1 MVIIPAVDIKGGRCV
16 RLEQG
21 RMDRETIF
29 SDLPEEMALR
39 WEQKGAERLHLVD
52 LDGAVQ
58 GTAFNKEAIKKVVA
72 AVSIPVQLGG
82 GIRDL
87 ETIAEY
93 VNLGIKSVIIGT
105 QAYKKP
111 GFVKQACA
119 EYPGRIIVGIDS
131 RDNYVSV
138 EGWTEA
144 TSTST
149 IDLAKKSER
158 FGITAII
165 YTDIKSDGMKKGP
178 NIAAIREFA
187 QNVDIPVIAAGGI
200 GSIQDI
206 EDVLELEGVGLSG
219 MIIGRALY
227 DGSISLEKA
236 IDVVKKNGSGK
247 KRKNTEISS

>member
-1 MVIIPAVDIKGGRCV
+1 VIIIPAVDIKGGKCV

-21 RMDRETIF
+21 RMDRETVF

-39 WEQKGAERLHLVD
+39 WEQKGAQRLHLVD

-58 GTAFNKEAIKKVVA
+58 GTAFNKETIQKAVA

-87 ETIAEY
+87 ETIGEY
-93 VNLGIKSVIIGT
+93 VNLGIESVIIGT

-111 GFVKQACA
+111 EFVKQACA

-131 RDNYVSV
+131 RDSYVSV

-144 TSTST
+144 TGASA
-149 IDLAKKSER
+149 IDLGKKCQR

-206 EDVLELEGVGLSG
+206 EDVLELEGVGVTG

-227 DGSISLEKA
+227 DGSISLEEA
-236 IDVVKKNGSGK
+236 IDAM
-247 KRKNTEISS
+247 KRKG

>member
-1 MVIIPAVDIKGGRCV
+1 
-16 RLEQG
+16 
-21 RMDRETIF
+21 MDRETVF
-29 SDLPEEMALR
+29 SELPEEMALR

-72 AVSIPVQLGG
+72 AVSVPVQLGG

-87 ETIAEY
+87 ETIKEY
-93 VNLGIKSVIIGT
+93 VSLGIESVILGT
-105 QAYKKP
+105 QAYKEP
-111 GFVKQACA
+111 EFVKAACA

-131 RDNYVSV
+131 RDSFVSV

-144 TSTST
+144 TDSSP
-149 IDLAKKSER
+149 IDLGKKCER
-158 FGITAII
+158 IGIAAII
-165 YTDIKSDGMKKGP
+165 YTDIKSDGMKKGL

-187 QNVDIPVIAAGGI
+187 MNVDIPVIAAGGI

-206 EDVLELEGVGLSG
+206 ADVLELEAFGVTG

-236 IDVVKKNGSGK
+236 IDTL
-247 KRKNTEISS
+247 KRKR

>member
-1 MVIIPAVDIKGGRCV
+1 MIIIPAVDIKEGKCV

-21 RMDRETIF
+21 RMDRETVF

-39 WEQKGAERLHLVD
+39 WEQRGAERLHLVD

-58 GTAFNKEAIKKVVA
+58 GTAFNKEAIKRVVA

-87 ETIAEY
+87 ETIGDY
-93 VNLGIKSVIIGT
+93 VNLGVESVIIGT

-111 GFVKQACA
+111 EFVKAACA

-131 RDNYVSV
+131 RGKSVSV
-138 EGWTEA
+138 EGWTE
-144 TSTST
+144 STT
-149 IDLAKKSER
+149 ITGVDLGKR
-158 FGITAII
+158 FVDLGISAFVF
-165 YTDIKSDGMKKGP
+165 TDIASDGMKKGP
-178 NIAAIREFA
+178 NIAATREFA
-187 QNVDIPVIAAGGI
+187 QNVHIPVIAAGGI
-200 GSIQDI
+200 GSIQDV
-206 EDVLELEGVGLSG
+206 EDVLVLGGDGVSG

-236 IDVVKKNGSGK
+236 IDIIKKKGFKK
-247 KRKNTEISS
+247 KRKI